1 MTNQDEKQYLNLLQ
15 KILNEGGLKQDRTG
29 VGTKSLFGTHLSFSL
44 QNNTLPL
51 LTTKKMYTKGILAEL
66 LFFLRGET
74 NTKKLEEQGV
84 NIWKGNTSREFLD
97 KIGLNHEPEG
107 SLGKGYGFQ
116 WRNWGGTTDTK
127 GIDQISNLINTLKN
141 NPNDRRMMVSAWNV
155 SQLSEM
161 ALPPCHY
168 TFQCYVEDGK
178 LSLMWHQRSVDSFLG
193 LPFNIASYGML
204 AHILAKTCNLQADR
218 LIFTGGDTHIYLNHQ
233 EQVKTQINREPF
245 NFPKLKINKSL
256 SSIENI
262 EELELHDFELLEYHS
277 HPGIKA
283 EMAI

>member
-29 VGTKSLFGTHLSFSL
+29 VGTKSLFGTHLLFSL

-66 LFFLRGET
+66 LFFLRGDT

-97 KIGLNHEPEG
+97 KIGLINEPEG

-116 WRNWGGTTDTK
+116 WRNWGGTADTK
-127 GIDQISNLINTLKN
+127 GIDQINNLINTLKN
-141 NPNDRRMMVSAWNV
+141 NPNDRRMLVSAWNV
-155 SQLSEM
+155 NQLSEM

-168 TFQCYVEDGK
+168 TFQCYVEDDK

-204 AHILAKTCNLQADR
+204 AHILAKTCGLKADK

-233 EQVKTQINREPF
+233 EQVETQVNREPF
-245 NFPKLKINKSL
+245 TFPKFYINKEI
-256 SSIENI
+256 SSIEDI
-262 EELELHDFELLEYHS
+262 EKLEIHDFEMKDYQC